1 MASFLFS
8 ALAGVLAFD
17 FFNADD
23 TGTGSVAARVDD
35 LHGNGDTIEGSM
47 LDGSNFPLTEN
58 EDGTGANLFYN
69 GQPVVHIEG
78 LLPAKLEA
86 DTSWLGAPAGA

>member
-1 MASFLFS
+1 MASFLS
-8 ALAGVLAFD
+8 PALAGVLAFD

-47 LDGSNFPLTEN
+47 LDDFIFG
-58 EDGTGANLFYN
+58 DGDDSINAVSG
-69 GQPVVHIEG
+69 
-78 LLPAKLEA
+78 
-86 DTSWLGAPAGA
+86 DTIFQGRKPEIRYTAV